1 MLNPTTLTTEELRNR
16 IKDLHDAGMHLAAK
30 ALVRELNFR
39 EKQAA

>member
-1 MLNPTTLTTEELRNR
+1 MLNPTTLTTEELQSR
-16 IKDLHDAGMHLAAK
+16 IQELHDAGMFMAAK